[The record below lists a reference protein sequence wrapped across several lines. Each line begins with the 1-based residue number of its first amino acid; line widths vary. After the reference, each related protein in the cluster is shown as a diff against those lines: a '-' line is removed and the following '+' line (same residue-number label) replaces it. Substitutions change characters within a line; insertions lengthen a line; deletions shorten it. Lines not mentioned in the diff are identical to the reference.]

1 MYKILTIG
9 GREYRLEY
17 TMEAALS
24 NECVE
29 TLVNFVGKTVAAEN
43 IGEMTKGLSEE
54 KQRQVMEIAMKE
66 TLSSLTELPQTAITV
81 FYAGL
86 LEHHGP
92 EGDRTVTTKREAKEL
107 IKTFFEEH
115 KDDGTDNFFDVINI
129 CMEQI
134 NEDGF
139 FKRIGLEKMFS
150 QAEEKQKKPRK
161 TPQDHKRASVKQ
173 S

>member
-1 MYKILTIG
+1 MYKIMEIG
-9 GREYRLEY
+9 GVEYRLEY
-17 TMEAALS
+17 TMEAALY

-29 TLVNFVGKTVAAEN
+29 ALVDFVGKTVAAQNLSEL
-43 IGEMTKGLSEE
+43 TDGLEEE
-54 KQRQVMEIAMKE
+54 KQRQVMEMAIKQSI
-66 TLSSLTELPQTAITV
+66 SSLTELPQTAITV

-92 EGDRTVTTKREAKEL
+92 EGDGTVLNKKDAKAL
-107 IKTFFEEH
+107 VKQYFAEH
-115 KDDGTDNFFDVINI
+115 VEDGTDNFFDLINI

-139 FKRIGLEKMFS
+139 FKRIGLEKILNQE
-150 QAEEKQKKPRK
+150 QAEKKPKK
-161 TPQDHKRASVKQ
+161 TPQDHKRKTSVKQ